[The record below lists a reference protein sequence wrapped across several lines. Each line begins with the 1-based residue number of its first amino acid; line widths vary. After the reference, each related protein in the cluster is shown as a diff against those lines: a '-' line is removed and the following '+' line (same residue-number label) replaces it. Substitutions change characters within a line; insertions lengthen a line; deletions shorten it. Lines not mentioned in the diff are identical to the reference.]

1 MLSREKVLQQYG
13 RDTNYVLFTGSAFT
27 VFNDKIRDLVIRG
40 RCQSSRTVAMYHGNQ
55 KLAVDDK
62 ECNQLQS
69 QVDELTITRASCSFI
84 LSPLV
89 MQQLKGAI
97 KKLNATHLR
106 FHSDGEKLRVI
117 VFDYVRFHSQYRLQ
131 RKASQQIQYYET
143 RVLMNADFTT
153 TFLAKSFA
161 RLPTDYVDFRVGENG
176 VTQVSS
182 QKDETRHLM
191 RDQRLKEPITTFFSP
206 RLSKE
211 IVLVLDPMTA

>member
-1 MLSREKVLQQYG
+1 MHSREKVLKQYG
-13 RDTNYVLFTGSAFT
+13 RDTNHVLFAGSSFA
-27 VFNDKIRDLVIRG
+27 VFNDKIRDVVIRG
-40 RCQSSRTVAMYHGNQ
+40 RCQSSRIVAMYLGNL
-55 KLAVDDK
+55 KLTADER

-69 QVDELTITRASCSFI
+69 QLDELTITRASCSFT

-106 FHSDGEKLRVI
+106 FHSDGDKLRVI

-143 RVLMNADFTT
+143 LVMIHTDFTT
-153 TFLAKSFA
+153 TFLAESFA
-161 RLPTDYVDFRVGENG
+161 RLPIEYLDFRVGENG
-176 VTQVSS
+176 ITQITTQS
-182 QKDETRHLM
+182 DEIRYLI
-191 RDQRLKEPITTFFSP
+191 RDQRLKEPMTTFFSP

-211 IVLVLDPMTA
+211 IALVLDPMTA